1 MKADLVD
8 LVDFHSHVL
17 PKADHGSSSTE
28 TSLFQLSEAL
38 SHGVRRIIA
47 TPHFYPTT
55 HKVDT
60 FVKRRNDAYF
70 ELKAALGDNS
80 PEIKLGAEV
89 LICDGIEELPEL
101 EKLFINGTN
110 SLLLELPF
118 ATFNERYC
126 DSVYTLT
133 NRGVDVI
140 IAHADRYNPNNIDA
154 LADSGAR
161 IQLNADSLSG
171 LFKRRSL
178 YKWLDRGLVVALGS
192 DIHGSD
198 KSAYQLFDKAKSRLN
213 GYLGYIK
220 KESDKI
226 FDSALAL

>member
-1 MKADLVD
+1 MKADSVD

-28 TSLFQLSEAL
+28 TSLFQLSEATA
-38 SHGVRRIIA
+38 HGVRRIIA

-70 ELKAALGDNS
+70 ELKAALGENS

-89 LICDGIEELPEL
+89 LICDGIEELPDL
-101 EKLFINGTN
+101 DKLFINGTR

-126 DSVYTLT
+126 DSVYMLK

-140 IAHADRYNPNNIDA
+140 IAHADRYDPGNIEA
-154 LADSGAR
+154 LVDNGAR
-161 IQLNADSLSG
+161 IQLNADSLVG
-171 LFKRRSL
+171 LFKRKRL
-178 YKWLDRGLVVALGS
+178 YTWMERGLVIALGS

-198 KSAYQLFDKAKSRLN
+198 KNAYQIFDKARAKIGDYLEVIKS
-213 GYLGYIK
+213 
-220 KESDKI
+220 ESDKI
-226 FDSALAL
+226 FDSAISL